1 MDPASSRMN
10 AVTTQAGLEAAVAA
24 GGSSHTAAGGPVIH
38 VDSPADV
45 DLWLPRRSVSLFDG
59 GAMIHV
65 HGRSRIVL
73 ADGMAVA
80 HDEATVTCGPDAV
93 VTAGDRVTVF
103 GSGVVNASG
112 SAHVIAD
119 GSASVTAWDRA
130 VVELTGAATATV
142 SGEASVDAA
151 HDSRVRAG
159 GLAQV
164 RLRDDAMCLVRGMAP
179 DGGVRVT
186 TADAV
191 WQAEE
196 GRVYSASGEVST
208 LADPYT
214 WCRMFHVAT
223 ADGVATVFKAV
234 DAFWTTARAA
244 RVGVFYRPGTLPQ
257 APDWVDDDAGGGLHF
272 SPTPFQA
279 REVVRSCAHVV
290 ACGVLI
296 AELRPVSDDVCKAP
310 RVVRGCEVVDN

>member
-1 MDPASSRMN
+1 MD
-10 AVTTQAGLEAAVAA
+10 AVSTQQELEDAV
-24 GGSSHTAAGGPVIH
+24 GAGGPVIH

-45 DLWLPRRSVSLFDG
+45 DLRLPRRGVALFDG

-73 ADGMAVA
+73 ADGTAVA
-80 HDEATVTCGPDAV
+80 HDQAAVTCGPDAV
-93 VTAGDRVTVF
+93 VTAADQVTVC

-112 SAHVIAD
+112 HAHVIAD

-130 VVELTGAATATV
+130 HVELTGAATATV
-142 SGEASVDAA
+142 WGEASVEAA

-164 RLRDDAMCLVRGMAP
+164 RLSDDAMCLVRGLAP

-191 WQAEE
+191 WEAED
-196 GRVYSASGEVST
+196 GRVYTARGEVSALT
-208 LADPYT
+208 DPFT

-223 ADGVATVFKAV
+223 SGGVAIVFKAV

-244 RVGVFYRPGTLPQ
+244 RAGVFYRPGTLPQ
-257 APDWVDDDAGGGLHF
+257 APDWVDDDVAGHGLHF
-272 SPTPFQA
+272 SPTAFQA

-290 ACGVLI
+290 SCGVLI

-310 RVVRGCEVVDN
+310 RVVRGCRVVDE

>member
-1 MDPASSRMN
+1 MD
-10 AVTTQAGLEAAVAA
+10 AVSTQQGLEHAVAA
-24 GGSSHTAAGGPVIH
+24 GGSVIH

-45 DLWLPRRSVSLFDG
+45 DLWLPRRGVSLFDG

-73 ADGMAVA
+73 ADGTAIA

-93 VTAGDRVTVF
+93 VSAADRVTVF

-112 SAHVIAD
+112 NAHVIAD
-119 GSASVTAWDRA
+119 GSASVTAWDR
-130 VVELTGAATATV
+130 VHVELTGAATATV
-142 SGEASVDAA
+142 SGEVIVDAA

-164 RLRDDAMCLVRGMAP
+164 GLRDDAMCLVRGMAP

-186 TADAV
+186 SLDAV
-191 WQAEE
+191 WEAEE
-196 GRVYSASGEVST
+196 GKVCSASGDVST

-214 WCRMFHVAT
+214 WCRMFHVEIT
-223 ADGVATVFKAV
+223 GGVATVFKAV

-244 RVGVFYRPGTLPQ
+244 RAGVFYRPGTFPQ
-257 APDWVDDDAGGGLHF
+257 APDWVDDDVAGHGLHF

-279 REVVRSCAHVV
+279 REVVRSCARVV
-290 ACGVLI
+290 SCGVLV

-310 RVVRGCEVVDN
+310 RVVRACEVVDE

>member
-1 MDPASSRMN
+1 MDPAASRMN
-10 AVTTQAGLEAAVAA
+10 TVATQAGLEAAVAA
-24 GGSSHTAAGGPVIH
+24 GGSFHTAAGGPVIH

-45 DLWLPRRSVSLFDG
+45 DLWLPRRGVSLFDG

-73 ADGMAVA
+73 SDGTAVA
-80 HDEATVTCGPDAV
+80 HDEATVTCGP
-93 VTAGDRVTVF
+93 
-103 GSGVVNASG
+103 
-112 SAHVIAD
+112 
-119 GSASVTAWDRA
+119 
-130 VVELTGAATATV
+130 
-142 SGEASVDAA
+142 DAA

-191 WQAEE
+191 WDAEE
-196 GRVYSASGEVST
+196 GRVYSASGDISSLT
-208 LADPYT
+208 DPYT

-223 ADGVATVFKAV
+223 AGGVATVFKAV

-244 RVGVFYRPGTLPQ
+244 QAGVFYRPGTMPQ
-257 APDWVDDDAGGGLHF
+257 APDWVDDDAAGGGLHF

-310 RVVRGCEVVDN
+310 RVVRGCEVVDS

>member
-1 MDPASSRMN
+1 MDPASSRMST
-10 AVTTQAGLEAAVAA
+10 VTTQAGLEAAVAA
-24 GGSSHTAAGGPVIH
+24 GGGSSHTAAGGPVIH

-73 ADGMAVA
+73 ADGTTVA

-93 VTAGDRVTVF
+93 
-103 GSGVVNASG
+103 
-112 SAHVIAD
+112 
-119 GSASVTAWDRA
+119 
-130 VVELTGAATATV
+130 
-142 SGEASVDAA
+142 

-179 DGGVRVT
+179 DGGVHVT

-244 RVGVFYRPGTLPQ
+244 RAGVFYRPGTMPQ
-257 APDWVDDDAGGGLHF
+257 APDWVDDDAAGGGLHF

-296 AELRPVSDDVCKAP
+296 AELRPVSDDACKAP